1 MRHRKSGRK
10 LGRTSSHRKA
20 LLRSLAISLFKHEKI
35 ETTLAKAKEARPFVE
50 RLITM
55 ARKGTL
61 AHRRRAL
68 GVLGISN
75 RLGNTEPKKIV
86 RKLFDD
92 IGKRYADR
100 PGGYTRILKLSKWRL
115 GDGTQQAVLELVVAE
130 AGGGGHAKPAV
141 RPRTEAPSAPPE
153 PVSPRAD
160 APAPEPGTPEPGTPE
175 PGTPEPADQASP
187 PQTPSG
193 GSEPSEPAS

>member
-10 LGRTSSHRKA
+10 LGRTTSHRKA
-20 LLRSLAISLFKHEKI
+20 LLRSLAASLFEHEKI
-35 ETTLAKAKEARPFVE
+35 ETTLVKAKEARPFAE

-68 GVLGISN
+68 AVLN
-75 RLGNTEPKKIV
+75 DKRIV

-100 PGGYTRILKLSKWRL
+100 PGGYTRILKLDKWRL
-115 GDGTQQAVLELVVAE
+115 GDGTQQAILELVVPE
-130 AGGGGHAKPAV
+130 AGGGKAKAAKPAV
-141 RPRTEAPSAPPE
+141 QPKPE
-153 PVSPRAD
+153 PQP
-160 APAPEPGTPEPGTPE
+160 TPV
-175 PGTPEPADQASP
+175 PEPADTTGGDAEAAGPPDPSAEP
-187 PQTPSG
+187 PQHRAEPESQPTSEGP
-193 GSEPSEPAS
+193 EPSDSDK

>member
-10 LGRTSSHRKA
+10 LGRNSSHRKA
-20 LLRSLAISLFKHEKI
+20 LLRSLAISLFTHEKI
-35 ETTLAKAKEARPFVE
+35 ETTLAKAKEARPMVE

-68 GVLGISN
+68 GILGVSN
-75 RLGNTEPKKIV
+75 SEGNPEPKKIV

-92 IGKRYADR
+92 IGKRYLDR

-115 GDGTQQAVLELVVAE
+115 GDGAQQAVLELVVPE
-130 AGGGGHAKPAV
+130 AGGGARAKPTV
-141 RPRTEAPSAPPE
+141 RTETESPPAPESAPP
-153 PVSPRAD
+153 VDQAD
-160 APAPEPGTPEPGTPE
+160 ATSKPSADAAPETT
-175 PGTPEPADQASP
+175 SP
-187 PQTPSG
+187 SAETPSG
-193 GSEPSEPAS
+193 GAEASGTQT